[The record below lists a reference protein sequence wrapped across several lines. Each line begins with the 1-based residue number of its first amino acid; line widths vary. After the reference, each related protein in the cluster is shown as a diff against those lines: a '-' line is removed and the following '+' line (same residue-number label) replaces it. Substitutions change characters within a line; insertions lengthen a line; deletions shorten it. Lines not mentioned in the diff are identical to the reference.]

1 MKVTTSQN
9 GPFWV
14 MALEGR
20 FDATTTNVFD
30 AEARKLIEKGATH
43 IIIDLENL
51 EFVSSAGLRS
61 MLTLA
66 KNVRTT
72 GEIRFARMRENIK
85 EVFGFSGFFSIFTN
99 YDTLE
104 QALAE

>member
-1 MKVTTSQN
+1 MKVATNQS
-9 GPFWV
+9 GPFWIL
-14 MALEGR
+14 ALEGR
-20 FDATTTNVFD
+20 FDATTTNIFD
-30 AEARKLIEKGATH
+30 AEARKIMDKGATR
-43 IIIDLENL
+43 IIIDMENL

-66 KNVRTT
+66 KNVRGT

-104 QALAE
+104 QALEE